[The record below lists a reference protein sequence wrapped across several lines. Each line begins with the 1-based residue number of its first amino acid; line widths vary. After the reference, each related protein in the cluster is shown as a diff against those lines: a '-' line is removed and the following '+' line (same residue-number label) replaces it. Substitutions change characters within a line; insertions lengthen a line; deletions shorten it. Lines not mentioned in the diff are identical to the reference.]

1 MAFVDRI
8 VEHPGRYTLT
18 NADTGTVLG
27 TFDLVR
33 AEGEVT
39 EPGTLLNANN
49 LNNPDISSLSIG
61 GESIAD
67 WVIETGT
74 DNSWNYK
81 KWHSGKYEAW
91 RYYQANSLVI
101 TTASAGTYYGGEKS
115 IPFPSFHQSLE
126 SCTYGSTK
134 SQSSGVFIYG
144 TEASGSNL
152 IVHYRAHAS
161 INNAVCGGFFYI
173 HGTY

>member
-1 MAFVDRI
+1 MAFTDRI
-8 VEHPGRYTLT
+8 VEYPGRYKLT
-18 NADTGTVLG
+18 DVGTGDELG
-27 TFDLVR
+27 TFDLER

-49 LNNPDISSLSIG
+49 LNNPDITSLKIG
-61 GESIAD
+61 GETVAD

-91 RYYQANSLVI
+91 RFYQATSLVI
-101 TTASAGTYYGGEKS
+101 TTASAGTYYGADRN

-126 SCTYGSTK
+126 ACTYGNTST
-134 SQSSGVFIYG
+134 QSSGVYINS
-144 TEASGSNL
+144 ALANGSNL
-152 IVHYRAHAS
+152 RVYYRAHAS
-161 INNAVCGGFFYI
+161 INNASCGGFFYI
-173 HGTY
+173 RGTY